1 MAEPAR
7 RDPCLG
13 SRPDASP
20 LPPTSETRRS
30 EVRHRNKGQPRRAL
44 RSLLIS
50 PGCTPHEA
58 SQNFNSKRSRG
69 PRPFPV
75 MLCGRACATQPA
87 WRGTFLRREGGRL
100 RAPTTAWGLMLEGIS
115 RRQQILGAWK
125 LGLRRDWLWAQA
137 GQGEF
142 LDLRDVSSGNFC

>member
-100 RAPTTAWGLMLEGIS
+100 ELREPPGVLCLKVYPEGSKFWALESWDCVGIDS
-115 RRQQILGAWK
+115 E
-125 LGLRRDWLWAQA
+125 LRR
-137 GQGEF
+137 GRE
-142 LDLRDVSSGNFC
+142 SSWI